1 MPHDQKG
8 RGEAK
13 RDDQQADTHRG
24 KETAM
29 TGQTEMTGQAETT
42 DQAGTTGRAETT
54 AATAILGEA
63 TTALHETAPTAVR
76 HAVLKTATLLEQVVS
91 SEDEQGRQSSS
102 PFKAPRR
109 AKHSFLLSKCTRE
122 DVAKKIRPLLT
133 KKFPK
138 RCCNVSETFFVDLE
152 SVMVNA

>member
-29 TGQTEMTGQAETT
+29 TGQTEMTG
-42 DQAGTTGRAETT
+42 QAGTTGRAETT

-76 HAVLKTATLLEQVVS
+76 HAVLKTATFLELVVS
-91 SEDEQGRQSSS
+91 SEDERGRQSSS

-109 AKHSFLLSKCTRE
+109 VNHSFLLSKCTRE
-122 DVAKKIRPLLT
+122 DVAKIIRPLLT

>member
-1 MPHDQKG
+1 MPRDRKG
-8 RGEAK
+8 REEAK
-13 RDDQQADTHRG
+13 RDDQQADTRRG

-29 TGQTEMTGQAETT
+29 TTQAETT
-42 DQAGTTGRAETT
+42 GRAGTTGRAEMT

-63 TTALHETAPTAVR
+63 TTALHETAPTAVHR
-76 HAVLKTATLLEQVVS
+76 AVLKTATLLELVVS
-91 SEDEQGRQSSS
+91 SEDERGRQSSS
-102 PFKAPRR
+102 PFKAPHR
-109 AKHSFLLSKCTRE
+109 ANHSFLLSECTRE
-122 DVAKKIRPLLT
+122 NVAKNKSDHRLQ

>member
-29 TGQTEMTGQAETT
+29 TGQTEMT
-42 DQAGTTGRAETT
+42 DQAGTT

-76 HAVLKTATLLEQVVS
+76 HAALKTATLLELVVS

-109 AKHSFLLSKCTRE
+109 ANHSFLLSKCTRE
-122 DVAKKIRPLLT
+122 DVAKNNPTTAYK

-138 RCCNVSETFFVDLE
+138 RCCNVSETFLLI
-152 SVMVNA
+152 

>member
-13 RDDQQADTHRG
+13 RDDQQADTRRG
-24 KETAM
+24 RETAM
-29 TGQTEMTGQAETT
+29 TSQTEM
-42 DQAGTTGRAETT
+42 TGRAETT

-76 HAVLKTATLLEQVVS
+76 HAVLKTATFLELVVS
-91 SEDEQGRQSSS
+91 SEDERGRQSSS

>member
-42 DQAGTTGRAETT
+42 DQAETT

-76 HAVLKTATLLEQVVS
+76 HAVLKTATFLELVVS
-91 SEDEQGRQSSS
+91 SEDERGRQSSS

-109 AKHSFLLSKCTRE
+109 ANHSFLLSKCTRE
-122 DVAKKIRPLLT
+122 DVAKNNPTTAYKKSFRNAVATFRKLFLLI
-133 KKFPK
+133 
-138 RCCNVSETFFVDLE
+138 
-152 SVMVNA
+152 

>member
-1 MPHDQKG
+1 MPRDRKD

-13 RDDQQADTHRG
+13 GDDQQADTRRG

-29 TGQTEMTGQAETT
+29 TTQAETT
-42 DQAGTTGRAETT
+42 GRTEMT

-76 HAVLKTATLLEQVVS
+76 HAGLKTATLLELVVS
-91 SEDEQGRQSSS
+91 SEDERRRQSSS

-109 AKHSFLLSKCTRE
+109 ANHSFLS
-122 DVAKKIRPLLT
+122 
-133 KKFPK
+133 
-138 RCCNVSETFFVDLE
+138 
-152 SVMVNA
+152 

>member
-1 MPHDQKG
+1 MPHDQRG

-42 DQAGTTGRAETT
+42 DQAGTT

-76 HAVLKTATLLEQVVS
+76 HAVLKMATFLELVVS
-91 SEDEQGRQSSS
+91 SEDERERGRQSSS

-109 AKHSFLLSKCTRE
+109 ANHSFLLSKCTRE
-122 DVAKKIRPLLT
+122 DVAKNNPT
-133 KKFPK
+133 TAYKKSF
-138 RCCNVSETFFVDLE
+138 RNAVATFRKLFC
-152 SVMVNA
+152 

>member
-13 RDDQQADTHRG
+13 RDDQQADTRRG
-24 KETAM
+24 RETAM
-29 TGQTEMTGQAETT
+29 TSQTEMTGQAE
-42 DQAGTTGRAETT
+42 TTGRAETT

-76 HAVLKTATLLEQVVS
+76 HAVLKTATFLELVVS
-91 SEDEQGRQSSS
+91 SEDERGRQSSS

-122 DVAKKIRPLLT
+122 DVAKEIRPLLT

>member
-29 TGQTEMTGQAETT
+29 TGQTEM
-42 DQAGTTGRAETT
+42 TGRAETT

-102 PFKAPRR
+102 PFKAPHR
-109 AKHSFLLSKCTRE
+109 ANHSFLLSKCTRE
-122 DVAKKIRPLLT
+122 DVAKNNPT
-133 KKFPK
+133 TVYKKSF
-138 RCCNVSETFFVDLE
+138 RNAVATFRKLFC
-152 SVMVNA
+152 

>member
-29 TGQTEMTGQAETT
+29 TGQAETT
-42 DQAGTTGRAETT
+42 DQAETT

-63 TTALHETAPTAVR
+63 TTVLHETAPTAVR
-76 HAVLKTATLLEQVVS
+76 HAVLKTATFLELVVS
-91 SEDEQGRQSSS
+91 SEDERGRQSSS

>member
-29 TGQTEMTGQAETT
+29 
-42 DQAGTTGRAETT
+42 TGRAETT

-76 HAVLKTATLLEQVVS
+76 HAVLKTATFLELVVS

-109 AKHSFLLSKCTRE
+109 ANHSFLLSKCTRE
-122 DVAKKIRPLLT
+122 DVAKNNPT
-133 KKFPK
+133 TAYKK
-138 RCCNVSETFFVDLE
+138 VSETLLQRFGNFFVDLE
-152 SVMVNA
+152 SVMVNAQVDKQKYRA

>member
-1 MPHDQKG
+1 MPRERKD

-13 RDDQQADTHRG
+13 QDDQQADTHRD

-29 TGQTEMTGQAETT
+29 TT
-42 DQAGTTGRAETT
+42 QAGTTGRTEMT
-54 AATAILGEA
+54 AATAILEEA

-76 HAVLKTATLLEQVVS
+76 HAVLKTATLLELVVS

-102 PFKAPRR
+102 PFKAPHR
-109 AKHSFLLSKCTRE
+109 ANHSFILSECTRE
-122 DVAKKIRPLLT
+122 DFAKIIRPLLT
-133 KKFPK
+133 KK
-138 RCCNVSETFFVDLE
+138 VSETLLQRFGNFFVDLE

>member
-13 RDDQQADTHRG
+13 RDDQQADTRRG
-24 KETAM
+24 RETAM
-29 TGQTEMTGQAETT
+29 TSQTEMTGQAE
-42 DQAGTTGRAETT
+42 TTGRAETT

-76 HAVLKTATLLEQVVS
+76 HAVLKTATFLELVVS
-91 SEDEQGRQSSS
+91 SEDERGRQSSS

-109 AKHSFLLSKCTRE
+109 AKHSFLLTRVR
-122 DVAKKIRPLLT
+122 DKDCVKNRVKRAKIVRFTL
-133 KKFPK
+133 
-138 RCCNVSETFFVDLE
+138 C
-152 SVMVNA
+152 

>member
-1 MPHDQKG
+1 MPRDRKD

-13 RDDQQADTHRG
+13 QDDQQADTHRD

-29 TGQTEMTGQAETT
+29 TTQAETT
-42 DQAGTTGRAETT
+42 GQAGTTGQAETT

-76 HAVLKTATLLEQVVS
+76 HAVLKTATFLELVVS
-91 SEDEQGRQSSS
+91 SEDERGRQSSS

-109 AKHSFLLSKCTRE
+109 ANHSFLLSKCTRE
-122 DVAKKIRPLLT
+122 DVAKNNPT
-133 KKFPK
+133 TAYKKSF
-138 RCCNVSETFFVDLE
+138 RNAVATFRKLFC
-152 SVMVNA
+152 

>member
-1 MPHDQKG
+1 MPHDQRG

-42 DQAGTTGRAETT
+42 DQAGTT

-76 HAVLKTATLLEQVVS
+76 HAVLKTATLLELVVS
-91 SEDEQGRQSSS
+91 SEDERGRQSSS

-109 AKHSFLLSKCTRE
+109 ANHSYLLSKCTRE
-122 DVAKKIRPLLT
+122 DVAKNNPTTAYKKSFRNAVATFRKLFLLI
-133 KKFPK
+133 
-138 RCCNVSETFFVDLE
+138 
-152 SVMVNA
+152 

>member
-42 DQAGTTGRAETT
+42 DQAETT
-54 AATAILGEA
+54 AATVILGEA

-76 HAVLKTATLLEQVVS
+76 HAVLKTATFLELVVS
-91 SEDEQGRQSSS
+91 SEDERGRQSSS

-109 AKHSFLLSKCTRE
+109 ANHSFLLSKCTRE
-122 DVAKKIRPLLT
+122 DVAKNNPT
-133 KKFPK
+133 TAYKKSF
-138 RCCNVSETFFVDLE
+138 RNAVATFRKLFC
-152 SVMVNA
+152 

>member
-29 TGQTEMTGQAETT
+29 TGQAETT
-42 DQAGTTGRAETT
+42 DQAETT

-63 TTALHETAPTAVR
+63 TTVLHETAPTAVR
-76 HAVLKTATLLEQVVS
+76 HAVLKTATSLELVV
-91 SEDEQGRQSSS
+91 SS

-109 AKHSFLLSKCTRE
+109 ANHSFLLSKCTRE
-122 DVAKKIRPLLT
+122 DVAKNNPTTAYKKSFRNAVATFRKLFLLI
-133 KKFPK
+133 
-138 RCCNVSETFFVDLE
+138 
-152 SVMVNA
+152 

>member
-1 MPHDQKG
+1 MPRDQKG

-13 RDDQQADTHRG
+13 RDDQQADTRRG
-24 KETAM
+24 RETAM
-29 TGQTEMTGQAETT
+29 TSQTEMTGQAETT
-42 DQAGTTGRAETT
+42 DQAGTT

-76 HAVLKTATLLEQVVS
+76 HAVLKTATFLELVVS
-91 SEDEQGRQSSS
+91 SEDERGRQSSS

-109 AKHSFLLSKCTRE
+109 ANHSFLLSKCTRE
-122 DVAKKIRPLLT
+122 DVAKNNPT
-133 KKFPK
+133 TAYKKSFRNAVATFRK
-138 RCCNVSETFFVDLE
+138 LFFVDLE

>member
-1 MPHDQKG
+1 MPRDREG

-13 RDDQQADTHRG
+13 RDDQQADTRQG

-29 TGQTEMTGQAETT
+29 TT
-42 DQAGTTGRAETT
+42 QAGTTGRAETT

-76 HAVLKTATLLEQVVS
+76 HAVLKTATFLELVVS
-91 SEDEQGRQSSS
+91 SEDERGRQSSS

-109 AKHSFLLSKCTRE
+109 VNHSFLLSKCTRE
-122 DVAKKIRPLLT
+122 DVAKIIQPLLT
-133 KKFPK
+133 KK
-138 RCCNVSETFFVDLE
+138 VSETLLQRFGNFFC
-152 SVMVNA
+152 

>member
-29 TGQTEMTGQAETT
+29 TGQTEMTGQA
-42 DQAGTTGRAETT
+42 GTTGRTETT
-54 AATAILGEA
+54 AATAILGKA

-76 HAVLKTATLLEQVVS
+76 HAVLKTATLLELVVS
-91 SEDEQGRQSSS
+91 SEDERGRQSSS

-109 AKHSFLLSKCTRE
+109 ANHSFLLSKCTRE
-122 DVAKKIRPLLT
+122 DFAKNNPTTAYKKSFRNAVA
-133 KKFPK
+133 
-138 RCCNVSETFFVDLE
+138 TFRKLFC
-152 SVMVNA
+152 

>member
-1 MPHDQKG
+1 MPRDREG

-29 TGQTEMTGQAETT
+29 TGQAETT
-42 DQAGTTGRAETT
+42 DQAETT

-76 HAVLKTATLLEQVVS
+76 HAVLKTATFLELVVS
-91 SEDEQGRQSSS
+91 SEDERGRQSSS

-109 AKHSFLLSKCTRE
+109 VNHSFLLSKCTRE
-122 DVAKKIRPLLT
+122 DVAKNNPT
-133 KKFPK
+133 TAYKKSFRNAVATFRK
-138 RCCNVSETFFVDLE
+138 LFFVDLE

>member
-42 DQAGTTGRAETT
+42 DQAETT

-76 HAVLKTATLLEQVVS
+76 HAVLKTATFLELVVS
-91 SEDEQGRQSSS
+91 SEDERGRQSSS

-109 AKHSFLLSKCTRE
+109 ANHSFLLSKCTRE
-122 DVAKKIRPLLT
+122 DVAKNNPT
-133 KKFPK
+133 TVYKKSF
-138 RCCNVSETFFVDLE
+138 RNAVATFRKLFC
-152 SVMVNA
+152 

>member
-29 TGQTEMTGQAETT
+29 TG
-42 DQAGTTGRAETT
+42 QAGTTGRAETT

-76 HAVLKTATLLEQVVS
+76 HAVLKTATFLELVVS

-109 AKHSFLLSKCTRE
+109 ANHSFLLSKCTRE
-122 DVAKKIRPLLT
+122 DVAKIIRPLLT
-133 KKFPK
+133 KSF
-138 RCCNVSETFFVDLE
+138 RNAVATFRKLFC
-152 SVMVNA
+152 

>member
-13 RDDQQADTHRG
+13 RDDQQADTRRG
-24 KETAM
+24 RETAM
-29 TGQTEMTGQAETT
+29 TSQTEMTGQAE
-42 DQAGTTGRAETT
+42 TTGRAETT

-76 HAVLKTATLLEQVVS
+76 HAVLKTATFLELVVS
-91 SEDEQGRQSSS
+91 SEDERGRQSSS
-102 PFKAPRR
+102 PLRAPRR

>member
-42 DQAGTTGRAETT
+42 DQAETT

-76 HAVLKTATLLEQVVS
+76 HAVLKTATFLELVVS
-91 SEDEQGRQSSS
+91 SEDERGRQSSS
-102 PFKAPRR
+102 PFKAPHR
-109 AKHSFLLSKCTRE
+109 ANHSFLLSKCTRE
-122 DVAKKIRPLLT
+122 DVAKNNPT
-133 KKFPK
+133 TAYKKSF
-138 RCCNVSETFFVDLE
+138 RNAVATFRKLFC
-152 SVMVNA
+152 

>member
-42 DQAGTTGRAETT
+42 DQAETTGRAETT

-76 HAVLKTATLLEQVVS
+76 HAVLKTAMFLELVVS
-91 SEDEQGRQSSS
+91 SEDERGRQSSS

-109 AKHSFLLSKCTRE
+109 ANHSFLLSKCTRE
-122 DVAKKIRPLLT
+122 DVAKIIRPLLT
-133 KKFPK
+133 KK
-138 RCCNVSETFFVDLE
+138 VSETLLQRFGNFFVDLE

>member
-29 TGQTEMTGQAETT
+29 TGQTEMT

-76 HAVLKTATLLEQVVS
+76 HAILKTATFLELVVS
-91 SEDEQGRQSSS
+91 SEDERGRQSSS

-109 AKHSFLLSKCTRE
+109 ANHSFLLSKCTRE
-122 DVAKKIRPLLT
+122 DVAKNNPT
-133 KKFPK
+133 TAYKKSF
-138 RCCNVSETFFVDLE
+138 RNAVATFRKLFC
-152 SVMVNA
+152 

>member
-24 KETAM
+24 KET
-29 TGQTEMTGQAETT
+29 EMTGQAE
-42 DQAGTTGRAETT
+42 TTGRAETT

-76 HAVLKTATLLEQVVS
+76 HAVLKTATFLELVVS

-102 PFKAPRR
+102 PFKAPHR
-109 AKHSFLLSKCTRE
+109 ANHSFLLSKCTRE
-122 DVAKKIRPLLT
+122 DVAKNNPT
-133 KKFPK
+133 TAYKK
-138 RCCNVSETFFVDLE
+138 VSETLLQRFGNFFVDLE
-152 SVMVNA
+152 SVMVNAQVDKQKYRA